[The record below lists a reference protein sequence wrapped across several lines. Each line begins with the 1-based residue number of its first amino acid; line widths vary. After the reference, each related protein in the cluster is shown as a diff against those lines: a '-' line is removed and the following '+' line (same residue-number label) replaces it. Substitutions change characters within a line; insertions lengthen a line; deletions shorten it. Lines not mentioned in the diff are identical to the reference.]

1 MSTREQADIEVSV
14 RMIIVN
20 YGRNKDQMNACKP
33 LAEYSWF
40 INEIR
45 KRQEQGHNL
54 EVSVESALTAM
65 PQDNLIKDFLML
77 HKQEVQGMLDTE
89 YNEAEVMEMFRED
102 GKKEGEN
109 KLLIEQICKKLAKGK
124 SVEVIADEVEESAD
138 RVQKI
143 CDVIGEISPDYNVDK
158 IYEAM
163 RK

>member
-1 MSTREQADIEVSV
+1 
-14 RMIIVN
+14 
-20 YGRNKDQMNACKP
+20 MNACKP

-40 INEIR
+40 INEIK

-65 PQDNLIKDFLML
+65 PQDYLIKGFLMS

-102 GKKEGEN
+102 GKKEGIKEGEN

-124 SVEVIADEVEESAD
+124 SVDVIADEVEKPVNK
-138 RVQKI
+138 VQMI
-143 CDVIGEISPDYNVDK
+143 CNVIGEISPDYDVDK

-163 RK
+163 SK